1 MNKSLVY
8 HPESSL
14 PMNHPEWIKWIKQI
28 LLHSLST
35 VSTIIYLEMAPDKLV
50 ISGIFV
56 AYDCLTNEVKQID
69 E

>member
-1 MNKSLVY
+1 
-8 HPESSL
+8 
-14 PMNHPEWIKWIKQI
+14 
-28 LLHSLST
+28 
-35 VSTIIYLEMAPDKLV
+35 MAPDKLV